1 METHWVCGW
10 GRGTRVVHR
19 TPSVSN
25 DQLKRRPNERNQ
37 RGKFVYPVEIV
48 GFGASDCDFGLFRDY
63 CVVCTMDIEE
73 VRPDFEIGITDRGES
88 QESQHSTVSS
98 SADHSGE
105 SPEVAKHTTEQQIEK
120 LLNIEKAQSN
130 SPTPPRRQRRKRRRL
145 SRSRSTSPSRHT

>member
-1 METHWVCGW
+1 MIVWGEGVLETHWVGGW

-73 VRPDFEIGITDRGES
+73 VRPDFEIGITPSPPPVLWVVRLGVCGWGRGTRVV
-88 QESQHSTVSS
+88 HR
-98 SADHSGE
+98 
-105 SPEVAKHTTEQQIEK
+105 
-120 LLNIEKAQSN
+120 
-130 SPTPPRRQRRKRRRL
+130 TP
-145 SRSRSTSPSRHT
+145 SVTND